1 MFAALGDPTRL
12 AIVERLLDDGEST
25 AGALAA
31 PFAISKPAI
40 SRHLAVLESAG
51 LIERRVSA
59 RWRVARARPEA
70 LAALGDWIERHR
82 AFWEASFDRLAE
94 VVERRPAPKPRKSQ
108 NKPRKKN

>member
-1 MFAALGDPTRL
+1 LDRLFAALGDPTRL
-12 AIVERLLDDGEST
+12 ALVERLLDEGEAT

-51 LIERRVSA
+51 LIERRVSS

-70 LAALGDWIERHR
+70 MAALGNWVERHR
-82 AFWEASFDRLAE
+82 DFWEASFDRLAE
-94 VVERRPAPKPRKSQ
+94 IVERPAEMSAGKTEEKKS
-108 NKPRKKN
+108 